1 VIKIGSIVP
10 ICFVVAAG
18 CTLSDSHEMAN
29 ESPAVSIA
37 VVESESRPV
46 APASDSAQPE
56 AILEIPP
63 EPARSLTNHEIRRLQ
78 TRLREI
84 GFDPGPVDGVA
95 GARTKA
101 AYLRLHTGCSKIGPL
116 LERFPAPDSEL
127 RSGGSAA
134 GDKLPGRQDTQK
146 IQAHLR
152 SAGFD
157 PGPVDGIFG
166 GKTRSALAQFQNGCL
181 MAKEFE
187 AMLDDSWRT
196 AANETSLERPSQRL
210 TFTPKSQAVEN
221 SPQIDRDQQGVV
233 VRAAGAREEVRIL
246 QLRLRDAG
254 FDPGPFDG
262 MMGPK
267 TKAALEKYEASQRN
281 QKTKAS
287 LVTRT
292 IGDQY

>member
-1 VIKIGSIVP
+1 
-10 ICFVVAAG
+10 
-18 CTLSDSHEMAN
+18 
-29 ESPAVSIA
+29 
-37 VVESESRPV
+37 
-46 APASDSAQPE
+46 
-56 AILEIPP
+56 
-63 EPARSLTNHEIRRLQ
+63 
-78 TRLREI
+78 
-84 GFDPGPVDGVA
+84 
-95 GARTKA
+95 
-101 AYLRLHTGCSKIGPL
+101 
-116 LERFPAPDSEL
+116 
-127 RSGGSAA
+127 
-134 GDKLPGRQDTQK
+134 
-146 IQAHLR
+146 
-152 SAGFD
+152 
-157 PGPVDGIFG
+157 
-166 GKTRSALAQFQNGCL
+166 

-221 SPQIDRDQQGVV
+221 SPQIDGDQQGAV
-233 VRAAGAREEVRIL
+233 VRAASAREEVRIL

-292 IGDQY
+292 ISDQY